1 MHWALSAAIRC
12 WESYLADKPKFLEM
26 FTSKG
31 FDAEALKDF
40 PVRIAVLWYLD
51 GLLGQIVEEEER
63 GR

>member
-1 MHWALSAAIRC
+1 M
-12 WESYLADKPKFLEM
+12 ADKPKFLEM